1 MMTDENLIRVGTPD
15 ALFLTKAT
23 ESPERLPEAGGRDP
37 AGDIQ
42 KRGFFNAKT

>member
-1 MMTDENLIRVGTPD
+1 MADENLIRVGTPD

-23 ESPERLPEAGGRDP
+23 EFPGRLPEAGGRDP

-42 KRGFFNAKT
+42 KRGFNNAKT